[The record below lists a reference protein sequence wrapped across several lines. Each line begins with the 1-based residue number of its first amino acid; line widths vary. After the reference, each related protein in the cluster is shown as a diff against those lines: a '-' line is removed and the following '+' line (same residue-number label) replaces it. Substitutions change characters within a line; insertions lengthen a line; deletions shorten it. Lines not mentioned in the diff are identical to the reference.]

1 MESYEPL
8 LSVLEQLREEAP
20 EIAIEE
26 TGRRI
31 KIPLNA
37 LKLLAKILKATSEG
51 KPVNIVPVEMELT
64 TQAAADYIGC
74 SRPHIVKL
82 LEEKKIPF
90 IKIGRHRRL
99 KMDDLVKY
107 KKNLKEKQRKALIQ
121 MMRGDEDL
129 KLYDL

>member
-1 MESYEPL
+1 MSVFVSNKPSKNEQAIAMESYEPL

-51 KPVNIVPVEMELT
+51 KP
-64 TQAAADYIGC
+64 
-74 SRPHIVKL
+74 
-82 LEEKKIPF
+82 
-90 IKIGRHRRL
+90 
-99 KMDDLVKY
+99 
-107 KKNLKEKQRKALIQ
+107 
-121 MMRGDEDL
+121 
-129 KLYDL
+129 